1 MLSYFQII
9 SELQAL
15 CKARQSGTL
24 FIKTQDNKSARFS
37 LEEGDIVGCCYRQS
51 KGYDALPQILAI
63 ESGTVSFNDHGPLGT
78 EHPVL
83 PKTAELLA
91 MLTQKDVSRSLPSSG
106 VRGLS
111 SSTSAKSGSL
121 NSKNDVIFSEMSV
134 ILTEYV
140 GPMASVLF
148 SGYANEK
155 DKIMSDVVDFEQMID
170 DIAGQIGNPKESEE
184 FKTRI
189 LDMVNSHI

>member
-9 SELQAL
+9 TELQGL
-15 CKARQSGTL
+15 CKAGQSGTL

-37 LEEGDIVGCCYRQS
+37 LEEGEIVGCCYRQT

-63 ESGTVSFNDHGPLGT
+63 ESGTVSFNEHGPLGT
-78 EHPVL
+78 EHPAL
-83 PKTAELLA
+83 PKTAELLS
-91 MLTQKDVSRSLPSSG
+91 MLTQKEVSGMGASSAGLGSSSG
-106 VRGLS
+106 TGF
-111 SSTSAKSGSL
+111 KSEAL
-121 NSKNDVIFSEMSV
+121 NSKNDVIFSEMKT

-140 GPMASVLF
+140 GPMATVLF

-155 DKIMSDVVDFEQMID
+155 DKIMSDVVEFEHMID
-170 DIAGQIGNPKESEE
+170 DIAAQIGNPKESDE